1 MRYEVSFKSGH
12 APVPVDAAA
21 ALQDV
26 LNAANSPILFGCRT
40 GICGTCASRVESPSG
55 GALPAASDEE
65 QETLRLFCPGESQ
78 ARLLCQLKPSSDIR
92 VEPLHP

>member
-1 MRYEVSFKSGH
+1 MEYVVSFKSGH
-12 APVPVDAAA
+12 APIRVDPSA

-26 LNAANSPILFGCRT
+26 LTAANSPVLFGCRT

-55 GALPAASDEE
+55 SLPAASDDER
-65 QETLRLFCPGESQ
+65 ETLKLFCPSEPA
-78 ARLLCQLKPSSDIR
+78 ARLLCQLKPCADIR